1 MQNKELYSFANKY
14 ENNTD
19 EELVEKIKAGD
30 KSAQACLFERYKD
43 IVNMKANKF
52 YIIGAEREDMAQ
64 EGLIGL
70 YKAIKSYDGEKQNSF
85 KTFANLCIERQLI
98 TAIKSSNRQKH
109 IPLNSSFSLNLSA
122 YEENDDTTVMDVL
135 DTKTAEDPL
144 DTITKKEYL
153 EFVES
158 KIDESLSSFEKQVL
172 NRYIQGE
179 SYNDIASKLDTPIK
193 SVDNAI
199 QRIRKKAV
207 KFLEN
212 GEFFE

>member
-1 MQNKELYSFANKY
+1 MAGQQ
-14 ENNTD
+14 
-19 EELVEKIKAGD
+19 IKNGD
-30 KSAQACLFERYKD
+30 KSAQTCLFERYKD

-52 YIIGAEREDMAQ
+52 YIIGAEKEDMAQ

-70 YKAIKSYDGEKQNSF
+70 YKAIKSYDVDKQNSF

-122 YEENDDTTVMDVL
+122 YEENDDTTVIDVL

-144 DTITKKEYL
+144 DTITKKEYI

-179 SYNDIASKLDTPIK
+179 SYNDIAVKLDTPIK

-199 QRIRKKAV
+199 QRIRKKAC

-212 GEFFE
+212 GETFE